1 MKPGM
6 LITVEPGAYLPKK
19 KMGCRI
25 EDVILVTKDGN
36 VNLSAHL
43 PSRPEDI
50 ERLMQERGIQQM
62 PIGGIR

>member
-1 MKPGM
+1 M

-25 EDVILVTKDGN
+25 EDVILVTADGN
-36 VNLSAHL
+36 INLSAHL

-50 ERLMQERGIQQM
+50 EKLMQQKGVQQTSV
-62 PIGGIR
+62 GLGR